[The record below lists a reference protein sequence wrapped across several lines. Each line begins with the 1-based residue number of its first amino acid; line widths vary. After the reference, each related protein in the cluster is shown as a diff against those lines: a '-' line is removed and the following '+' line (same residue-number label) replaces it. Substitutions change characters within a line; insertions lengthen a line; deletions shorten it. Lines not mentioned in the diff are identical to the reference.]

1 MSKTH
6 SFGLCRSGI
15 GHAIFERGMT
25 PLRWGSAVAT
35 IAAVLL
41 AGAAPAADLK
51 ILQPASPAKCV
62 LPDLDAPPGATARCR
77 DGTYSFNQNR
87 REACSHHLGVAEWV
101 TPRVDGKCVLDPA
114 P

>member
-15 GHAIFERGMT
+15 CHALFERGMT